1 MARELSVFE
10 SRFQC
15 FSELGGPENRKERLV
30 ELRRELEKLG
40 VDGFIV
46 PRADEHQNEYVPAN
60 AERLLWLT
68 GFAGSAGLAI
78 ILKDKAAL
86 FVDGRYTEQAKLQVD
101 RSLFELRHAVDDPPT
116 EWIAKNLR
124 PGDRLGYDPRL
135 HTPDSVSR
143 LSSACSKAQAHLISV
158 APNPID
164 MIWRDRPGPPLG
176 VITQHKA
183 RFAGENAL
191 VKIAGVRKALEGVDG
206 LLVSDPHNLAWL
218 FNIRGG
224 DVSHTPLPLG
234 FAYVRAEGRPLL
246 FVDPGKLTDAVRDS
260 LSDLAELLKPDALE
274 TFICRLGQNGARVA
288 FDAATAPAFLTQAL
302 ERAGGKAEVG
312 KDPISLMKAVK
323 NKVELAGARAAH
335 QRDGAAMARFLA
347 WFDAEASRRKL
358 TEIDAVRALETFR
371 RATGALKDISFPT
384 IAAAG
389 PNSALPHY
397 RVTLASNSVIDRG
410 LFLIDSGGQYEDG
423 TTDITRTVAV
433 GRPTRLM
440 RDRFTRVLKGHIA
453 IARAVFPKGTTGS
466 QIDLLARLPLWQIGL
481 DFDHGTGHGVG
492 SYLSVHEGPHRISK
506 KAETPLAPGMI
517 LSNEPGY
524 YLAGEFGIRIEN
536 LVLIESRTIA
546 KSDRDMLGFETLT
559 LAPIDLR
566 LIDWKLMEPEEIKWL
581 NDYHARVRKTLSPLV
596 DTATRRWL
604 ATATRRSE
612 NSYTVH

>member
-1 MARELSVFE
+1 MFE
-10 SRFQC
+10 SRFQS
-15 FSELGGPENRKERLV
+15 FAELGGPENRTERLA

-40 VDGFIV
+40 IQGFIV

-68 GFAGSAGLAI
+68 GFAGSAGIAVV
-78 ILKDKAAL
+78 LKDKAAL

-101 RSLFELRHAVDDPPT
+101 RALFELRHAVDDPPV
-116 EWIAKNLR
+116 EWIAQNLR
-124 PGDRLGYDPRL
+124 PGDRLGYDARL

-143 LSSACSKAQAHLISV
+143 FSSACRKAQSHLIGV
-158 APNPID
+158 DANPID
-164 MIWRDRPGPPLG
+164 AVWKDRPGPPLG
-176 VITQHKA
+176 AITQHKT
-183 RFAGENAL
+183 RFAGESAAA
-191 VKIAGVRKALEGVDG
+191 KIAGVQKALDGVDG

-234 FAYVRAEGRPLL
+234 FAYVRTEGRPIL
-246 FVDPGKLTDAVRDS
+246 FLNSRKLSTAVRDT
-260 LSDLAELLKPDALE
+260 LGELAELLEPDALE
-274 TFICRLGQNGARVA
+274 PFVRQLGQDGARVA

-302 ERAGGKAEVG
+302 EKAGGKAEIG

-323 NKVELAGARAAH
+323 NKAELAGARAAH

-347 WFDAEASRRKL
+347 WIDAEATRRKL
-358 TEIDAVRALETFR
+358 SEIDAVNALETFR

-384 IAAAG
+384 VAAAG

-397 RVTLASNSVIDRG
+397 RVTLGSNAAIGRG

-423 TTDITRTVAV
+423 TTDITRTIAI

-453 IARAVFPKGTTGS
+453 IARAVFPKGTSGA
-466 QIDLLARLPLWQIGL
+466 QIDALARLPLWQVGV

-506 KAETPLAPGMI
+506 KAETPLAAGMI
-517 LSNEPGY
+517 LSNEPGF

-536 LVLIESRTIA
+536 LAVVESRTIA
-546 KSDRDMLGFETLT
+546 NSDRDMLGFETLT
-559 LAPIDLR
+559 LAPVDLR
-566 LIDWKLMEPEEIKWL
+566 LIDWKLMELEEIKWL

-596 DTATRRWL
+596 DTATRHWL

-612 NSYTVH
+612 ISNSMH